1 MDTKLKGYW
10 EKVKEFFQK
19 LSKKMKIALAAGA
32 VVLLVLLI
40 ALVYMLTRPEEYS
53 VLFTDLESAEASQII
68 AYLENAGI
76 SSRMEGSTIYVPASQ
91 EAALKARLVMEGY
104 PQSGY
109 AYESYWNNI
118 SIGTTNQQ
126 DRRAFILALQ
136 ERLQAVISKMDGVRG
151 ASVQLEEGE
160 DRQIGRAHV

>member
-68 AYLENAGI
+68 AYLENAV
-76 SSRMEGSTIYVPASQ
+76 RFTYRPA
-91 EAALKARLVMEGY
+91 
-104 PQSGY
+104 
-109 AYESYWNNI
+109 
-118 SIGTTNQQ
+118 
-126 DRRAFILALQ
+126 RRPP
-136 ERLQAVISKMDGVRG
+136 
-151 ASVQLEEGE
+151 
-160 DRQIGRAHV
+160 

>member
-76 SSRMEGSTIYVPASQ
+76 SSRIEGSTIY
-91 EAALKARLVMEGY
+91 R
-104 PQSGY
+104 
-109 AYESYWNNI
+109 
-118 SIGTTNQQ
+118 
-126 DRRAFILALQ
+126 
-136 ERLQAVISKMDGVRG
+136 
-151 ASVQLEEGE
+151 
-160 DRQIGRAHV
+160 

>member
-76 SSRMEGSTIYVPASQ
+76 SNRMEGSTIYVPASQ

-151 ASVQLEEGE
+151 ASVQREEGE
-160 DRQIGRAHV
+160 DRR

>member
-68 AYLENAGI
+68 AYLANTLI
-76 SSRMEGSTIYVPASQ
+76 KRC
-91 EAALKARLVMEGY
+91 
-104 PQSGY
+104 
-109 AYESYWNNI
+109 
-118 SIGTTNQQ
+118 SI
-126 DRRAFILALQ
+126 FIT
-136 ERLQAVISKMDGVRG
+136 
-151 ASVQLEEGE
+151 
-160 DRQIGRAHV
+160 

>member
-53 VLFTDLESAEASQII
+53 VLFTDL
-68 AYLENAGI
+68 
-76 SSRMEGSTIYVPASQ
+76 
-91 EAALKARLVMEGY
+91 
-104 PQSGY
+104 
-109 AYESYWNNI
+109 
-118 SIGTTNQQ
+118 
-126 DRRAFILALQ
+126 
-136 ERLQAVISKMDGVRG
+136 
-151 ASVQLEEGE
+151 
-160 DRQIGRAHV
+160 